1 MKLAVI
7 GAGLTGLSAAYEL
20 KDCFKIKVF
29 EKREVGG
36 LASSYCPSYCIE
48 KFYHH
53 CFRRDKELIQLIK
66 RLGLHSKLVW
76 KTVRTGQEFGGKIYP
91 VNTPLEILRYP
102 GMSIMDKVKLA
113 LFTLKCRKMNEEDFI
128 RYDDVSA
135 VEGIKKELGERL
147 LNSFFV
153 PLLRSKFGDYGNV
166 SYAWLLARV
175 AIRGNRKAG
184 GEELG
189 YLRHGFQ
196 QLFDRMLDELE
207 SSNVEVV
214 RGAVKKVE
222 RTGNWV
228 VNGES
233 FDAVLW
239 TAPIPVLRCVND
251 RLTEVLGIKD
261 VKYQS
266 SICVLLSSEKEITE
280 DIYWSNVNCSF
291 GAVIEHTHF
300 MPFEDYGEN
309 LIYLAGY
316 TYPESELMKLSSRD
330 VIRIYLRD
338 LVRFGVKEEDV
349 RWARLF
355 RAKYSGPVYERG
367 YRNRITPYRSKAEGF
382 YIAGMTSKPNYPER
396 SMNGSVK
403 SGREVAEVIKSDF
416 GF

>member
-20 KDCFKIKVF
+20 KDYLKIKVF
-29 EKREVGG
+29 EGNEVGG

-53 CFRRDKELIQLIK
+53 CFRRDEELIQLIK
-66 RLGLHSKLVW
+66 RLGLHSKLIW
-76 KTVRTGQEFGGKIYP
+76 KTVRIGQEFEGKIYP
-91 VNTPLEILRYP
+91 MNTPIEILRYP
-102 GMSIMDKVKLA
+102 GMSIIDKVKLA
-113 LFTLKCRKMNEEDFI
+113 LFTLKCRKMSEEDFI
-128 RYDDVSA
+128 RYDGVSA
-135 VEGIKKELGERL
+135 TEGIKKELGEKL
-147 LNSFFV
+147 LNSFFI

-175 AIRGNRKAG
+175 AIRGNRKTG

-189 YLRHGFQ
+189 YLKHGFQ
-196 QLFDRMLDELE
+196 QLFDRVLDELE
-207 SSNVEVV
+207 SSNVDVV
-214 RGAVKKVE
+214 RSAVKKVE
-222 RTGNWV
+222 KTGSWI

-239 TAPIPVLRCVND
+239 TAPIPVLRSVND
-251 RLTEVLGIKD
+251 RLTAALGIKD

-266 SICVLLSSEKEITE
+266 SICVLLSSEKEVTE

-316 TYPESELMKLSSRD
+316 TYPESNLMKLNSRD
-330 VIRIYLRD
+330 VIRIYIRD
-338 LVRFGVKEEDV
+338 LAKFGVGERDV
-349 RWARLF
+349 KWARLF
-355 RAKYSGPVYERG
+355 RAKYSGPVYETG
-367 YRNRITPYRSKAEGF
+367 YLNRITPYRSKAEGF

-396 SMNGSVK
+396 SMNGSIK
-403 SGREVAEVIKSDF
+403 AGREAAEVIKVDF